1 MISDLIKVIEAQGF
15 MVEKFNKVKNTGLCE
30 TYETVEFTVC
40 KSSNEHKC
48 HCKEAKKSYT
58 FEEVQRFCNE
68 GCADKYIKEGD
79 MFVIPG
85 NFNVD
90 EHDNYDEIDAENVRV
105 IAVSVKP
112 SKVVFN
118 FERILF
124 RHCIDEDYAK
134 SGDFEETELGG
145 YLKGKFQSALEKK
158 LGVNVLDCSLLSKEN
173 VFEKDSEEYMPFFG
187 ERKNR
192 IKTLLDDSDTWYW
205 WLKTPHAS
213 NSTGFCDVY
222 DNGRSSNNPASSSNG
237 GVAPAFA
244 VGKCI

>member
-15 MVEKFNKVKNTGLCE
+15 MVEKFNKVKNVEICDTSE
-30 TYETVEFTVC
+30 TIEFTVFR
-40 KSSNEHKC
+40 SSNEHKC
-48 HCKEAKKSYT
+48 RCKEAKKSYT
-58 FEEVQRFCNE
+58 FEDVQRFCNE

-79 MFVIPG
+79 LFVITG
-85 NFNVD
+85 NFTVD
-90 EHDNYDEIDAENVRV
+90 EYDDFDEIEAENVRV

-112 SKVVFN
+112 SKVIFN

-124 RHCIDEDYAK
+124 RHCIDEDYVK
-134 SGDFEETELGG
+134 GGDFEETELGG
-145 YLKGKFQSALEKK
+145 YLKGKFQNALEKK

-173 VFEKDSEEYMPFFG
+173 VFEKDSEECMPFFG
-187 ERKNR
+187 EIKNR

-205 WLKTPHAS
+205 WLKTPLSA
-213 NSTGFCDVY
+213 NSTSFCGVHY
-222 DNGRSSNNPASSSNG
+222 GGYSSDYNASFSGG

>member
-1 MISDLIKVIEAQGF
+1 MIGDLIKVIESQGF
-15 MVEKFNKVKNTGLCE
+15 MVEKFSKVKSVEICDTSE
-30 TYETVEFTVC
+30 TIEFTVFRN
-40 KSSNEHKC
+40 SNEHKC
-48 HCKEAKKSYT
+48 HCKETKESCT
-58 FEEVQRFCNE
+58 FEDIQRFCNE

-85 NFNVD
+85 NFTVG
-90 EHDNYDEIDAENVRV
+90 EHDDFDEINAENARV

-124 RHCIDEDYAK
+124 RHCIDEDYAE
-134 SGDFEETELGG
+134 GDVFEETELGS
-145 YLKGKFQSALEKK
+145 YLKGKFQNALEKK

-192 IKTLLDDSDTWYW
+192 IKTLFDDSETWYW
-205 WLKTPHAS
+205 WLKTPYSAYSTHFCHVSYCGYSSGYAAS
-213 NSTGFCDVY
+213 TSD
-222 DNGRSSNNPASSSNG
+222 G
-237 GVAPAFA
+237 GVAPAFD
-244 VGKCI
+244 VGKRI

>member
-1 MISDLIKVIEAQGF
+1 MRFLWIDTET
-15 MVEKFNKVKNTGLCE
+15 TG
-30 TYETVEFTVC
+30 
-40 KSSNEHKC
+40 
-48 HCKEAKKSYT
+48 KESYT
-58 FEEVQRFCNE
+58 FEDIQRFCNE

-79 MFVIPG
+79 LFVIP
-85 NFNVD
+85 NFTVD
-90 EHDNYDEIDAENVRV
+90 KYDDFDEIEAENVRV

-112 SKVVFN
+112 SKVIFN

-124 RHCIDEDYAK
+124 RHCIDEDYVK
-134 SGDFEETELGG
+134 GGDFEETELGG
-145 YLKGKFQSALEKK
+145 YLKGKFQNALEKK

-205 WLKTPHAS
+205 WLKTPHSAHSTDFCIVSGYGNSHYSGAS
-213 NSTGFCDVY
+213 ISD
-222 DNGRSSNNPASSSNG
+222 G
-237 GVAPAFA
+237 GVAPDFA